1 MKTLMFAKVALAG
14 ALTCFTS
21 LADAG
26 IMLGGTRV
34 LYTEPSKEASI
45 MVMNQGAQDI
55 MIQSW
60 IEPDAKDGTQNVPFV
75 VTPAL
80 SRLGGNKQQLLRIF
94 YSGEHLPGDKESLF
108 RLNVQEIPQKSKD
121 DNSLQIAVRQRLK
134 LFYRPAGLV
143 GKPDEAPQ
151 QLHWRLVEQSGKAA
165 VEVRNP
171 TVFHVSF
178 ASVTLHSGSATY
190 PVSVGMIAPGKT
202 QVFNVQGLP
211 AGKML
216 KSTTV
221 EFNSINDYGGHDTH
235 SSKLSH

>member
-1 MKTLMFAKVALAG
+1 MKTMMFAKVALLG
-14 ALTCFTS
+14 ALTSFNS
-21 LADAG
+21 LANAG

-34 LYTEPSKEASI
+34 LYTEPTKEASI

-60 IEPDAKDGTQNVPFV
+60 IEPEVKDGVQNVPFV
-75 VTPAL
+75 ITPAL

-121 DNSLQIAVRQRLK
+121 ENSLQIAVRQRLK
-134 LFYRPAGLV
+134 LFYRPASLV
-143 GKPDEAPQ
+143 GKPDEAPK

-171 TVFHVSF
+171 SAFHVSF
-178 ASVTLHSGSATY
+178 ASVTLHNGSVSY
-190 PVSVGMIAPGKT
+190 PVSAGMIAPGKT

-211 AGKML
+211 ASKMV
-216 KSTTV
+216 KPTTI
-221 EFNSINDYGGHDTH
+221 EFNSINDYGGHDNH
-235 SSKLSH
+235 SIKLSQ